1 MPWTGYGL
9 SNIRFIP
16 HFLKEYTKYV
26 NVEQKT
32 VLSPSQRLDGER
44 LRSGYGHF
52 LKTERFRNYPIIS
65 GFDERTTMAIAVT
78 QTGRV
83 LNKKYGSSPNS
94 LQIIQA
100 KQENISQ
107 LNQ

>member
-1 MPWTGYGL
+1 
-9 SNIRFIP
+9 
-16 HFLKEYTKYV
+16 
-26 NVEQKT
+26 
-32 VLSPSQRLDGER
+32 
-44 LRSGYGHF
+44 
-52 LKTERFRNYPIIS
+52 
-65 GFDERTTMAIAVT
+65 MAIAVT